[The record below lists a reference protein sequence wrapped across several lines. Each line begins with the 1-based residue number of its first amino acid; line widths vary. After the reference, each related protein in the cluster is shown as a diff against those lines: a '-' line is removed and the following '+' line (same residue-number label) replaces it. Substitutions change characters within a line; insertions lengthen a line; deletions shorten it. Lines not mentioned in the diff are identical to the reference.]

1 MSNEN
6 KSKVNVA
13 IAPVEES
20 LEAPLA
26 EVLVTFS
33 DVSVKPDKS
42 FVVTVAGNRC
52 HVTQDYNAS
61 LYQAVR
67 TYLDE
72 GGKFKKYAEDIF
84 VESDPLVIARL
95 WAETSLQNTETL
107 VAQYRD
113 ARDLGGITPITAEQ
127 FTALLT
133 WRQAVREWPKAKRY
147 PAEASR
153 PTAPEWLSAV
163 LNNDE

>member
-1 MSNEN
+1 MSNDSR
-6 KSKVNVA
+6 SKVNAA

-20 LEAPLA
+20 LEEPLA

-113 ARDLGGITPITAEQ
+113 ARDLDGPTPITPEQ
-127 FTALLT
+127 FTTLLT
-133 WRQAVREWPKAKRY
+133 WRQAVREWSKAKRY

-153 PTAPEWLSAV
+153 PAAPEWLSAV

>member
-6 KSKVNVA
+6 KTKVIGA
-13 IAPVEES
+13 IAPVEKSSEV
-20 LEAPLA
+20 PLA

-33 DVSVKPDKS
+33 DVSVKPDKT

-52 HVTQDYNAS
+52 HVTQDYNAP

-67 TYLDE
+67 AYLDE

-84 VESDPLVIARL
+84 VESDPIVIARL

-113 ARDLGGITPITAEQ
+113 ARDLGGTPPITAEQ

-147 PAEASR
+147 PAESSR
-153 PTAPEWLSAV
+153 PDAPQWLSAV
-163 LNNDE
+163 LKNDQ